1 MKVSDKIRAEGLSAD
16 EAYGRFFDGYYN
28 LGLPGEV
35 FVGNMV
41 LSPYHACVPRKRT
54 RIAHRSPRRRVP
66 SRRQ

>member
-41 LSPYHACVPRKRT
+41 LSPPHAPPKRRPRVSARTQRRRSASRT
-54 RIAHRSPRRRVP
+54 R
-66 SRRQ
+66 